1 MTNFLIVLSLFLYF
15 TTAYAASKSKP
26 HSHNGVLTPY
36 DGKQISYTLTKDQQK
51 KMDAGLPIIINE
63 AKGKGGRGFVLQ
75 DIEAT
80 GSICLDRIADLKMY
94 PKMVPHVKAVEIYDE
109 ESFSNGTTRNG
120 AQFTV
125 GLFGMRFGYFLK
137 LTREP
142 KYNTLT
148 WTLDHKYNSDFDDTV
163 GHWQVMPHPTKA
175 GWSRV
180 LYSTQLKLPS
190 WVPGIIVNFLTNS
203 ALVEATSWV
212 KKESEKEFKKSGG
225 KTTSTSGGGVDGS
238 APAACYSEDEAGAHY
253 DSVCYLE
260 FASATVSDKTT
271 VPTPLSASTDNG
283 DGSAGRESAP
293 EPEGEPDVEAAA
305 AVPEATSEVEHVEV
319 AVEEERK
326 EEL

>member
-1 MTNFLIVLSLFLYF
+1 MMNGLLAIFLCF
-15 TTAYAASKSKP
+15 TAVYAASKSKP

-36 DGKQISYTLTKDQQK
+36 DGKQISYTLTKEQQK
-51 KMDAGLPIIINE
+51 KMDAGQPIIINE

-75 DIEAT
+75 DIEST

-94 PKMVPHVKAVEIYDE
+94 PKMVPHVKAVEIYEE
-109 ESFSNGTTRNG
+109 ESFANGTTRHG

-137 LTREP
+137 LTREA

-148 WTLDHKYNSDFDDTV
+148 WTLDHKYSSDFDDTV
-163 GHWQVMPHPTKA
+163 GHWQVMPHPTKS

-180 LYSTQLKLPS
+180 LYSTELKLPS

-225 KTTSTSGGGVDGS
+225 KTTSTSGGGAEGS
-238 APAACYSEDEAGAHY
+238 APVVCFSEDERELG
-253 DSVCYLE
+253 DKNLCQ
-260 FASATVSDKTT
+260 KTT
-271 VPTPLSASTDNG
+271 IPKPFLRLLRS
-283 DGSAGRESAP
+283 
-293 EPEGEPDVEAAA
+293 
-305 AVPEATSEVEHVEV
+305 
-319 AVEEERK
+319 K
-326 EEL
+326 Q